1 MKSSLRGELTN
12 QSDDERFN
20 LTNND
25 MVIAVAEYLKVTDNE
40 DVRKIS
46 DSISPVLMNCVAN
59 TVSQPCFFG
68 LTFDAFVGQP

>member
-59 TVSQPCFFG
+59 TVSTQFLSS
-68 LTFDAFVGQP
+68 LTFDLFVG